1 MNKLMKRYK
10 LTDKKPA
17 FGFNNTFLINGLS
30 IEFINEINSKSPR
43 EVDDLYT
50 NALPKYIKD
59 IDVLDLNFPGRT
71 IYESYIVSVDTVP
84 DTSISKNDLLV
95 KYKVYVLPIID
106 TPNGTRAYGKENKV
120 VLTYNEY
127 VDFLYYFNINKNE

>member
-1 MNKLMKRYK
+1 MNKQMKRYK

-17 FGFNNTFLINGLS
+17 FEFNNTFLINGLS
-30 IEFINEINSKSPR
+30 IEFINEISSKSPR

-59 IDVLDLNFPGRT
+59 IDILDLNFPGRT
-71 IYESYIVSVDTVP
+71 IYESYMVSVDIALN
-84 DTSISKNDLLV
+84 TSISKDNLPI
-95 KYKVYVLPIID
+95 KCEVYVLPIID
-106 TPNGTRAYGKENKV
+106 TPDGTRADGKENKV

>member
-1 MNKLMKRYK
+1 MKRYK

-17 FGFNNTFLINGLS
+17 FEFNNTFLINGLS
-30 IEFINEINSKSPR
+30 IEFINGISSKSPR
-43 EVDDLYT
+43 EVDNLYT

-59 IDVLDLNFPGRT
+59 IDVLDFNFPERT
-71 IYESYIVSVDTVP
+71 IYKSYIVSVDTVLN
-84 DTSISKNDLLV
+84 TSTSKDDSPV

-127 VDFLYYFNINKNE
+127 IDFLYYFNINKNE

>member
-1 MNKLMKRYK
+1 MRRYK
-10 LTDKKPA
+10 LADKKPA
-17 FGFNNTFLINGLS
+17 FEFNNTFLINGLS
-30 IEFINEINSKSPR
+30 VEFTNEINSKSPR

-59 IDVLDLNFPGRT
+59 IDVLDLNFPGHT
-71 IYESYIVSVDTVP
+71 IYDSYMISVNSDLYP
-84 DTSISKNDLLV
+84 SISKDDPLV
-95 KYKVYVLPIID
+95 KYEVYVLPIID

>member
-10 LTDKKPA
+10 LTDKKLA
-17 FGFNNTFLINGLS
+17 FEFNNTFLINGLS

>member
-1 MNKLMKRYK
+1 MNKQMKRYK

-17 FGFNNTFLINGLS
+17 FEFNNTFLINGLS
-30 IEFINEINSKSPR
+30 IEFINEISSKSPR

-59 IDVLDLNFPGRT
+59 IDILDLNFPGRT
-71 IYESYIVSVDTVP
+71 IYESYMVSVDIALN
-84 DTSISKNDLLV
+84 TSISKDNLPI
-95 KYKVYVLPIID
+95 KCEVYVLPIID

>member
-1 MNKLMKRYK
+1 MNKQMKRYK

-17 FGFNNTFLINGLS
+17 FEFNNTFLINGLS
-30 IEFINEINSKSPR
+30 IEFINEISSKSPR

-59 IDVLDLNFPGRT
+59 IDILNFNFPGRT
-71 IYESYIVSVDTVP
+71 IYESYMVSVDIALNA
-84 DTSISKNDLLV
+84 SISKDNLPI
-95 KYKVYVLPIID
+95 KCEVYVLPIID

>member
-17 FGFNNTFLINGLS
+17 FEFNNTFLINGLS

>member
-1 MNKLMKRYK
+1 MNKTMRRYK
-10 LTDKKPA
+10 LADKKPA
-17 FGFNNTFLINGLS
+17 FEFNNTFLINGLS
-30 IEFINEINSKSPR
+30 VEFTNEINSKSPR

-59 IDVLDLNFPGRT
+59 IDVLDLNFPGHT
-71 IYESYIVSVDTVP
+71 IYDSYMISVNSDLYP
-84 DTSISKNDLLV
+84 SISKDDPLV
-95 KYKVYVLPIID
+95 KYEVYVLPIID